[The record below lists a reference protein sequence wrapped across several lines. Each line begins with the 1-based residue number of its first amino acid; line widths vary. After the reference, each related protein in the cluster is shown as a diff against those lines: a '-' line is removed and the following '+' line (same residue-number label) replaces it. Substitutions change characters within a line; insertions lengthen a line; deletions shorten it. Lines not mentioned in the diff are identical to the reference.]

1 MIGGDLSALLVD
13 LSGLEFG
20 NALLS
25 ALGMLKRTPVECMI
39 ADFSLQ
45 KGVLNTR
52 AFLLVTKE
60 ANVHVTGW
68 VDLRNETVNFKLN
81 TQAAHFSIGSLHTPI
96 DITGQLKH
104 PSIRPEAGGLALRG
118 GTAAALAVLLPP
130 LAILPTIEFGQ
141 DESHECAA
149 RISAVRP
156 SERTKAGPA
165 RAAQVPARQ
174 RRR

>member
-52 AFLLVTKE
+52 TFLLVTKE
-60 ANVHVTGW
+60 ATVHVTGW
-68 VDLRNETVNFKLN
+68 VDLRNETINFRLN
-81 TQAAHFSIGSLHTPI
+81 T
-96 DITGQLKH
+96 
-104 PSIRPEAGGLALRG
+104 
-118 GTAAALAVLLPP
+118 VL
-130 LAILPTIEFGQ
+130 
-141 DESHECAA
+141 
-149 RISAVRP
+149 RISA
-156 SERTKAGPA
+156 SA
-165 RAAQVPARQ
+165 RCIRRLTSAAR
-174 RRR
+174 